1 MLGNCYFYVKSIVIF
16 TNMKYNK
23 HICISVEG
31 IISVLFL
38 LTIWSCAQN
47 YKVHH
52 NNFSKLFHFSNNL
65 KYKQYKKKQINPPIR
80 IIAMKLI
87 AEVKNCKA
95 NNDTKVSMISNAVI
109 NHHFGVVDFKGA
121 QKDAMIKYYILY
133 LESP

>member
-1 MLGNCYFYVKSIVIF
+1 MSKTPTYTLLEKYLVALTRKKRLVRRDTHIALYHYTPSYSRRIEFIVL
-16 TNMKYNK
+16 TTKY
-23 HICISVEG
+23 
-31 IISVLFL
+31 
-38 LTIWSCAQN
+38 
-47 YKVHH
+47 
-52 NNFSKLFHFSNNL
+52 FSKLFHFSNNL

-95 NNDTKVSMISNAVI
+95 NNETKVSMISNAVI

>member
-1 MLGNCYFYVKSIVIF
+1 MSKTPTFTLLEKYLVALTRKKRLVRKDTHIALYHYTPSYSRRIEFIVL
-16 TNMKYNK
+16 TTKY
-23 HICISVEG
+23 
-31 IISVLFL
+31 
-38 LTIWSCAQN
+38 
-47 YKVHH
+47 
-52 NNFSKLFHFSNNL
+52 FSKLFHFSNNL

-109 NHHFGVVDFKGA
+109 NHHFGVFDFKGA
-121 QKDAMIKYYILY
+121 QKDAIIKYYILY

>member
-1 MLGNCYFYVKSIVIF
+1 MSKTPTFTLLEKYLVALTRKKRLVRRDTHIALYHYTPSYSRRIEFIVL
-16 TNMKYNK
+16 TTKY
-23 HICISVEG
+23 
-31 IISVLFL
+31 
-38 LTIWSCAQN
+38 
-47 YKVHH
+47 
-52 NNFSKLFHFSNNL
+52 FSKLFHFSNNL

-121 QKDAMIKYYILY
+121 QKDAIIKYYILY

>member
-1 MLGNCYFYVKSIVIF
+1 MSKTPTFTLLEKYLVALTRKKRLVRRDTHIALYYYTPSYSRRIDFIVR
-16 TNMKYNK
+16 TTKY
-23 HICISVEG
+23 
-31 IISVLFL
+31 
-38 LTIWSCAQN
+38 
-47 YKVHH
+47 
-52 NNFSKLFHFSNNL
+52 FSKLFHFSNNL

-80 IIAMKLI
+80 IIAMTLI

>member
-1 MLGNCYFYVKSIVIF
+1 MSKTLTFTLLEKYLVALTRKKRLVRRDTHIALYHYTPSYSRRIEFIVL
-16 TNMKYNK
+16 TTKY
-23 HICISVEG
+23 
-31 IISVLFL
+31 
-38 LTIWSCAQN
+38 
-47 YKVHH
+47 
-52 NNFSKLFHFSNNL
+52 FSKFFHFSNNL
-65 KYKQYKKKQINPPIR
+65 KNKQYKKKQINPPIR

-121 QKDAMIKYYILY
+121 QKDAIIKYYILY

>member
-1 MLGNCYFYVKSIVIF
+1 MSKTPTFTLLEKYLVALTRKKRLVRRDTHIALYHYTPSYSRRIEFIVL
-16 TNMKYNK
+16 TTKY
-23 HICISVEG
+23 
-31 IISVLFL
+31 
-38 LTIWSCAQN
+38 
-47 YKVHH
+47 
-52 NNFSKLFHFSNNL
+52 FSKFFHFSNNL

>member
-1 MLGNCYFYVKSIVIF
+1 MSKTPTFTLLEKYLVALTRKKRLVRRDTHIALYHYTPSYSRRIEFIVLM
-16 TNMKYNK
+16 TKY
-23 HICISVEG
+23 
-31 IISVLFL
+31 
-38 LTIWSCAQN
+38 
-47 YKVHH
+47 
-52 NNFSKLFHFSNNL
+52 FSKFFHFSNNL